1 MARIKKSSKGT
12 GQSGEISSNTNKSFE
27 FPKSLNNLYLE
38 NLPIYNLPSY
48 EYTVKD
54 QIITINRFFSRE
66 ICNELI
72 NKILKDE
79 IIRFETTPLIKSKDY
94 AARVNDRISLTD
106 YNTSSN
112 LWKYLQKILVE
123 QDHSDDIYLAS
134 DETALNNENGNVEN
148 SVDWIKESFKSAKDL
163 NPQLRLYRYQKG
175 HYFGKHYD
183 ESVSVVLKDGKRGR
197 TKWTLLIYLTGD
209 DEFEGGGTIF
219 YEMNNHKKFKNV
231 HPSKGMALLHKHGN
245 DCLLHEAEIVKS
257 GEKWV
262 LRSDVVF

>member
-1 MARIKKSSKGT
+1 MAKIKKNNKINA
-12 GQSGEISSNTNKSFE
+12 QSGETSSNTNKSFE
-27 FPKSLNNLYLE
+27 FPKSINNLYLE

-48 EYTVKD
+48 KYIVKN
-54 QIITINRFFSRE
+54 QIITINRFFSKE

-79 IIRFETTPLIKSKDY
+79 IIKFETTPLIKSKDY

-106 YNTSSN
+106 YETSSN
-112 LWKYLQKILVE
+112 LWKYLHKVLVE
-123 QDHSDDIYLAS
+123 QDHHEDIYEKGE
-134 DETALNNENGNVEN
+134 ETALNNENGDAQD
-148 SVDWIKESFKSAKDL
+148 SVDWIKEDFKSAKDL
-163 NPQLRLYRYQKG
+163 NPQLRFYRYQKG

-183 ESVSVVLKDGKRGR
+183 ESVNVVLKDGKRGK

-209 DEFEGGGTIF
+209 DEFQGGGTIF
-219 YEMNNHKKFKNV
+219 YEMNNNKKFKNV